1 MAIAYFPLSRS
12 TGRGDQSG
20 ESPQLR
26 VKPAAWRG
34 DLAEGLTLRDRRRL
48 LKLTLI
54 IRRKE
59 RAVLEPVKTRS
70 LDEIKQELKQLFVE
84 NLSLEDLKPEDIKD
98 DMSLFGEGGVG
109 LDSLDGVEIVVL
121 LRRQYGLDVKA
132 MQKGRD
138 IFRCI
143 NSLAPYVLANA
154 TK

>member
-1 MAIAYFPLSRS
+1 MALPQRAVADHRS
-12 TGRGDQSG
+12 LQY
-20 ESPQLR
+20 P
-26 VKPAAWRG
+26 P
-34 DLAEGLTLRDRRRL
+34 RL
-48 LKLTLI
+48 LKLHAI
-54 IRRKE
+54 IHRKE
-59 RAVLEPVKTRS
+59 CAALEPVKTRS
-70 LDEIKQELKQLFVE
+70 LEEIKQELKQLLVE
-84 NLSLEDLKPEDIKD
+84 NLSLEELKPEDIKD

-143 NSLAPYVLANA
+143 NTLAPYVLAHA

>member
-1 MAIAYFPLSRS
+1 MK
-12 TGRGDQSG
+12 GRADAL
-20 ESPQLR
+20 EP
-26 VKPAAWRG
+26 PAP
-34 DLAEGLTLRDRRRL
+34 
-48 LKLTLI
+48 KI
-54 IRRKE
+54 IRT
-59 RAVLEPVKTRS
+59 LE
-70 LDEIKQELKQLFVE
+70 EIKQELKRLFVE

-98 DMSLFGEGGVG
+98 DSDLFGESGVG

-143 NSLAPYVLANA
+143 NTLAPYVLANA